1 MDERIILGSGYL
13 YITEFEGGIPK
24 VDDVCKEENLLSLIQ
39 GGASLEYKPESYT
52 AVDDM
57 GKVSKTI
64 LISEEVVLKSGLMT
78 FCADALK
85 KLCETA
91 KITDVPKSGQKKA
104 RRIVKIGG
112 LSKQDGLRYVI
123 CFHHVDKV
131 DGDIWVMI
139 VGKSQAGFTLAFA
152 KDKET
157 VVDAEFKAMPQ
168 DNDGT
173 LIHYEEEKT
182 ADAPAPQ
189 TP

>member
-1 MDERIILGSGYL
+1 MKKERIILGSGYL
-13 YITEFEGGIPK
+13 YTTEFTGKIPK
-24 VDDVCKEENLLSLIQ
+24 VEDVCKEENLLSLIQ

-52 AVDDM
+52 ATDDM

-64 LISEEVVLKSGLMT
+64 LISEEATLKSGLMT
-78 FCADALK
+78 FCGETLK

-91 KITDVPKSGQKKA
+91 EVTDVPKNGQKKA
-104 RRIVKIGG
+104 RRIVKVGG
-112 LSKQDGLRYVI
+112 LSKQNGTRYAI
-123 CFHHVDKV
+123 CFHHTDAV

-157 VVDAEFKAMPQ
+157 VVDAEFKALPM
-168 DNDGT
+168 DDDGT
-173 LIHYEEEKT
+173 LIYYEEEVIEGT
-182 ADAPAPQ
+182 QPV